1 MRISDW
7 SSDVCSSDLLLQR
20 SPLVRLRRSALP
32 VRTHVRHAERRR
44 SAFVAYPDPPLER
57 RRGRSAAC
65 ERRFL
70 RLATS
75 SAPPVGVPPR
85 VRFLLFRPLCALQR
99 RGALH
104 SHAASPLPRTL
115 MRKKS
120 EGPSV

>member
-1 MRISDW
+1 MFLFFFFKQKTAYEMSISDW
-7 SSDVCSSDLLLQR
+7 SSDVCSSTLNPIPLLLQR

-32 VRTHVRHAERRR
+32 VRNHVRHAERRR

-85 VRFLLFRPLCALQR
+85 VRFLLFRPL
-99 RGALH
+99 
-104 SHAASPLPRTL
+104 
-115 MRKKS
+115 
-120 EGPSV
+120 